1 MVDSLAL
8 KLADKHNG
16 LYTSIYTFALV
27 PGMLA
32 PLVGGLLVDD
42 YDPEFGT
49 KADYRKLFL
58 TQARIFFGHHFD
70 QLFKILTVQV
80 LLIFLKA
87 RRDCVKK
94 GDVR

>member
-16 LYTSIYTFALV
+16 LYTSIYAFALV

-42 YDPEFGT
+42 YDSESGT
-49 KADYRKLFL
+49 KSDYRKLFL
-58 TQARIFFGHHFD
+58 TQARIYFGHHFD

-80 LLIFLKA
+80 LFSFKKQEEISLK
-87 RRDCVKK
+87 
-94 GDVR
+94 DVR

>member
-8 KLADKHNG
+8 KLADKHDG

-58 TQARIFFGHHFD
+58 TQARIYFGHHFD
-70 QLFKILTVQV
+70 QLFKILTVQDLLV
-80 LLIFLKA
+80 LKS
-87 RRDCVKK
+87 KK
-94 GDVR
+94 RLR

>member
-8 KLADKHNG
+8 KLADKHDG

-42 YDPEFGT
+42 CDLEGCT
-49 KADYRKLFL
+49 RGDQKKLFL
-58 TQARIFFGHHFD
+58 TQARIYFGHHFD

-80 LLIFLKA
+80 LLVLKS
-87 RRDCVKK
+87 KK
-94 GDVR
+94 RLR